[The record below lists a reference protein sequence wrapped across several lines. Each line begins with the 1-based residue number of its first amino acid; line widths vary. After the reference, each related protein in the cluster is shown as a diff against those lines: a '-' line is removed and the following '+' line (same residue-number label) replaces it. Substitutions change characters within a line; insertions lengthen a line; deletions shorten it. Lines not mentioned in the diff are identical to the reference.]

1 MRRKKKKI
9 ANIKFIFIILLIVI
23 FFINIREHKENKT
36 KKLSEDY
43 MVKNSYIENKVSE
56 ERLKNVTKLSKTLYK
71 DEKTKEYPKEN
82 IVKNYKGYEVLA
94 KLEIPVINLETYV
107 LSEFSNETLNIS
119 VTRFWGEKPNE
130 IGNLCIAGHNF
141 INKNM
146 FRNLKKL
153 KTGDTFFL
161 IDNNIGR
168 VEYEV
173 YDIFQVLPEDVS
185 CLNQNTN
192 MKEITL
198 ITCTSDSKKRIIVK
212 AKERI

>member
-23 FFINIREHKENKT
+23 FFINIREPKENKT

-161 IDNNIGR
+161 IDNNI
-168 VEYEV
+168 
-173 YDIFQVLPEDVS
+173 
-185 CLNQNTN
+185 
-192 MKEITL
+192 
-198 ITCTSDSKKRIIVK
+198 
-212 AKERI
+212 

>member
-23 FFINIREHKENKT
+23 FFINIREPKENKT

-71 DEKTKEYPKEN
+71 DEKTKGYPKEN

-107 LSEFSNETLNIS
+107 LSEFS
-119 VTRFWGEKPNE
+119 NE

>member
-1 MRRKKKKI
+1 
-9 ANIKFIFIILLIVI
+9 
-23 FFINIREHKENKT
+23 
-36 KKLSEDY
+36 
-43 MVKNSYIENKVSE
+43 
-56 ERLKNVTKLSKTLYK
+56 
-71 DEKTKEYPKEN
+71 
-82 IVKNYKGYEVLA
+82 
-94 KLEIPVINLETYV
+94 
-107 LSEFSNETLNIS
+107 
-119 VTRFWGEKPNE
+119 
-130 IGNLCIAGHNF
+130 
-141 INKNM
+141 M